1 MTSLTP
7 APQPRNVLTPDAL
20 TMMDAIARSGSFAAA
35 ARLLGKVPSAL
46 TYNVRQLEDA
56 LDVLLFDRR
65 SRQATLTAAGRE
77 LLDEGR
83 HLLEQMDA
91 VASRVKRIAT
101 GWETQLG
108 IAVDDV
114 ISRSTVLD
122 LCSAFYAECAVQ
134 ARTARSSGSASG
146 SASAAPSVSLSAPA
160 SPPSPAAAPTLALA
174 ASAPPTRLRLRT
186 EVMTGTWEALVT
198 GQADLAIGVGLG
210 REVPSG
216 VAIKE
221 LGTLPF
227 CFAVAPHHPLA
238 SATEPLGDGEI
249 VRHRAVAVADSAR
262 GLPPLTLNLLPG
274 QDVLTVSDMLAKID
288 ALTRGVGCGF
298 VPAAMAREAIAAGR
312 LVVKPV
318 QRAQPTARM
327 GYAWRLPMRREG
339 ASRKAELGL
348 ALRWWLV
355 RLEGATTRQA
365 LLDRHGSAGV
375 IAEVGAA

>member
-1 MTSLTP
+1 MASAPTP
-7 APQPRNVLTPDAL
+7 PPRNVLTPEAL

-114 ISRSTVLD
+114 ISRSTMLD

-134 ARTARSSGSASG
+134 ARAARASG
-146 SASAAPSVSLSAPA
+146 ASAKASAPA
-160 SPPSPAAAPTLALA
+160 AAAGSAPALTLAS
-174 ASAPPTRLRLRT
+174 SAPPTRLRLRT
-186 EVMTGTWEALVT
+186 EVMTGTWEAVVT

-221 LGTLPF
+221 LGTLAF
-227 CFAVAPHHPLA
+227 CFVVAPHHPLA
-238 SATEPLGDGEI
+238 RAKEPLGDVEI
-249 VRHRAVAVADSAR
+249 VRHRAVAVADSAH
-262 GLPPLTLNLLPG
+262 GLPPLTVNLLPG
-274 QDVLTVSDMLAKID
+274 QDVLTVSDMVAKID

-298 VPAAMAREAIAAGR
+298 VPAAMAREAIDAGR
-312 LVVKPV
+312 LVVKSV
-318 QRAQPTARM
+318 QRTQPTARL
-327 GYAWRLPMRREG
+327 GYAWRLPLRREG
-339 ASRKAELGL
+339 GARKAEPGL
-348 ALRWWLV
+348 ALRWWLD
-355 RLEGATTRQA
+355 RLEGATTRRA
-365 LLDRHGSAGV
+365 LLDRHGSSGAV
-375 IAEVGAA
+375 AEVGAA

>member
-1 MTSLTP
+1 MTPLPPS
-7 APQPRNVLTPDAL
+7 QPRNVLTPEAL
-20 TMMDAIARSGSFAAA
+20 AMMDAIARSGSFAAA

-83 HLLEQMDA
+83 HLLDQMDA

-114 ISRSTVLD
+114 ISRSTLLD

-134 ARTARSSGSASG
+134 ARAARSSG
-146 SASAAPSVSLSAPA
+146 ASAAAASAPA
-160 SPPSPAAAPTLALA
+160 ASAATPTLSLA
-174 ASAPPTRLRLRT
+174 SSAPPTRLRLQT
-186 EVMTGTWEALVT
+186 EVMTGTWEAIAS
-198 GQADLAIGVGLG
+198 GRADLAIGVGLG

-221 LGTLPF
+221 LGNVAF

-238 SATEPLGDGEI
+238 AAKEPLGDAEI

-262 GLPPLTLNLLPG
+262 GLAPLTLNLLPG
-274 QDVLTVSDMLAKID
+274 QDVLTVSDMVAKID
-288 ALTRGVGCGF
+288 ALARGVGCGF

-318 QRAQPTARM
+318 QRAQTTARL
-327 GYAWRLPMRREG
+327 GYAWRLPVRREG
-339 ASRKAELGL
+339 AARKAEPGL
-348 ALRWWLV
+348 ALRWWLE

-365 LLDRHGSAGV
+365 LLDRHGPAGA

>member
-1 MTSLTP
+1 MTPLP
-7 APQPRNVLTPDAL
+7 ATLPRNVLTPEAL

-114 ISRSTVLD
+114 ISRSTMLD
-122 LCSAFYAECAVQ
+122 LCSAFYAECAVH
-134 ARTARSSGSASG
+134 ARAARSAGSA
-146 SASAAPSVSLSAPA
+146 ASAKPAAGTSTAAPA
-160 SPPSPAAAPTLALA
+160 LSLAS
-174 ASAPPTRLRLRT
+174 SAPPTRLRLRT
-186 EVMTGTWEALVT
+186 EVMTGTWEAIAT

-221 LGTLPF
+221 LGNVPF

-238 SATEPLGDGEI
+238 PAKEPLSDAEI

-262 GLPPLTLNLLPG
+262 GLAPLTLNLLPG
-274 QDVLTVSDMLAKID
+274 QDVLTVSDMVAKID
-288 ALTRGVGCGF
+288 ALARGVGCGF

-312 LVVKPV
+312 LIVKPV
-318 QRAQPTARM
+318 QRAQTTARL
-327 GYAWRLPMRREG
+327 GYAWRLPVRREG
-339 ASRKAELGL
+339 AARKAEPGL
-348 ALRWWLV
+348 ALRWWLE
-355 RLEGATTRQA
+355 RLEGVTTRQA
-365 LLDRHGSAGV
+365 LLDRHGSGGA

>member
-1 MTSLTP
+1 MTS
-7 APQPRNVLTPDAL
+7 PRNVLTPEAL
-20 TMMDAIARSGSFAAA
+20 AMMDVIARSGSFAAA

-108 IAVDDV
+108 VAVDDV
-114 ISRSTVLD
+114 VSRSTVLD

-134 ARTARSSGSASG
+134 ARTARSSGSASAAPVPL
-146 SASAAPSVSLSAPA
+146 SASA
-160 SPPSPAAAPTLALA
+160 SPPAAAPTLALA

-221 LGTLPF
+221 FGTLPF

-238 SATEPLGDGEI
+238 AAKEPLSDGEI

-262 GLPPLTLNLLPG
+262 GLPPLTVNLLPG
-274 QDVLTVSDMLAKID
+274 Q
-288 ALTRGVGCGF
+288 
-298 VPAAMAREAIAAGR
+298 
-312 LVVKPV
+312 
-318 QRAQPTARM
+318 
-327 GYAWRLPMRREG
+327 
-339 ASRKAELGL
+339 
-348 ALRWWLV
+348 
-355 RLEGATTRQA
+355 
-365 LLDRHGSAGV
+365 
-375 IAEVGAA
+375 

>member
-1 MTSLTP
+1 MTPVAP
-7 APQPRNVLTPDAL
+7 ARNVLTPEAL

-83 HLLEQMDA
+83 HLLDQMDA

-114 ISRSTVLD
+114 ISRSTMLD

-134 ARTARSSGSASG
+134 ARASRSSGSA
-146 SASAAPSVSLSAPA
+146 AAAASAPA
-160 SPPSPAAAPTLALA
+160 SGAAPALALA

-210 REVPSG
+210 RELPSG

-238 SATEPLGDGEI
+238 QAKEPLSDGEI

-262 GLPPLTLNLLPG
+262 GLPPLT
-274 QDVLTVSDMLAKID
+274 
-288 ALTRGVGCGF
+288 
-298 VPAAMAREAIAAGR
+298 
-312 LVVKPV
+312 
-318 QRAQPTARM
+318 
-327 GYAWRLPMRREG
+327 
-339 ASRKAELGL
+339 
-348 ALRWWLV
+348 
-355 RLEGATTRQA
+355 
-365 LLDRHGSAGV
+365 
-375 IAEVGAA
+375 

>member
-1 MTSLTP
+1 MASLTP
-7 APQPRNVLTPDAL
+7 TPQPRNVLTPDAL

-114 ISRSTVLD
+114 ISRSTMLD

-134 ARTARSSGSASG
+134 ARTARSSG
-146 SASAAPSVSLSAPA
+146 AAPAPA
-160 SPPSPAAAPTLALA
+160 SATAAGPTLALA

-221 LGTLPF
+221 LGNVPF

-238 SATEPLGDGEI
+238 QAKEPLSDAEI

-262 GLPPLTLNLLPG
+262 GLAPLTLNLLPG
-274 QDVLTVSDMLAKID
+274 QDVLTVSDMVAKID
-288 ALTRGVGCGF
+288 ALARGVGCGF

-318 QRAQPTARM
+318 QRAQTTARL
-327 GYAWRLPMRREG
+327 GYAWRLPVRRDG
-339 ASRKAELGL
+339 ATRKAEPGL
-348 ALRWWLV
+348 ALRWWLE

-365 LLDRHGSAGV
+365 LLERHGQGGAV
-375 IAEVGAA
+375 AEVGAA

>member
-1 MTSLTP
+1 MTAPP
-7 APQPRNVLTPDAL
+7 ASDPRNVLTPEAL

-77 LLDEGR
+77 LLEEGR

-114 ISRSTVLD
+114 ISRATMLD

-134 ARTARSSGSASG
+134 ARAARSSAST
-146 SASAAPSVSLSAPA
+146 STSTAAAAVTSA
-160 SPPSPAAAPTLALA
+160 SPPALTLA

-186 EVMTGTWEALVT
+186 EVMTGTWEALIT
-198 GQADLAIGVGLG
+198 GQADLAVGVGLG

-221 LGTLPF
+221 LGTVPF

-238 SATEPLGDGEI
+238 QAKEPLGDLEI
-249 VRHRAVAVADSAR
+249 VRHRAIAVADSAR
-262 GLPPLTLNLLPG
+262 GLAPLTLNLLPG
-274 QDVLTVSDMLAKID
+274 QDVLTVSDMVAKID
-288 ALTRGVGCGF
+288 ALARGVGCGF

-312 LVVKPV
+312 LVVKAV
-318 QRAQPTARM
+318 QRAQTTARL
-327 GYAWRLPMRREG
+327 GYAWRLPVRREG
-339 ASRKAELGL
+339 TARKAEPGL
-348 ALRWWLV
+348 ALRWWLE

-365 LLDRHGSAGV
+365 LLDRHGSGGAV
-375 IAEVGAA
+375 AEVGAA

>member
-1 MTSLTP
+1 MTLSP
-7 APQPRNVLTPDAL
+7 APQPRNVLTPEAL

-101 GWETQLG
+101 GWESQLG

-114 ISRSTVLD
+114 ISRSTMLD
-122 LCSAFYAECAVQ
+122 LTSAFYAECAVQ
-134 ARTARSSGSASG
+134 ARAARSAAAASVPAP
-146 SASAAPSVSLSAPA
+146 ASAATPALS
-160 SPPSPAAAPTLALA
+160 LA

-186 EVMTGTWEALVT
+186 EVMTGTWEALAT
-198 GQADLAIGVGLG
+198 GKADLAIGVGLG

-238 SATEPLGDGEI
+238 SANEPLSDGEI

-262 GLPPLTLNLLPG
+262 GLPPLTVNLLPG
-274 QDVLTVSDMLAKID
+274 QDVLTVDDMLAKID
-288 ALTRGVGCGF
+288 ALTRGIGCGF
-298 VPAAMAREAIAAGR
+298 VPLAMAREAIAAGR
-312 LVVKPV
+312 LVVKAV
-318 QRAQPTARM
+318 QRAQPTARI
-327 GYAWRLPMRREG
+327 GYAWRLPVRREG
-339 ASRKAELGL
+339 ASRKAEPGL
-348 ALRWWLV
+348 ALRWWLE
-355 RLEGATTRQA
+355 RLEGVTTRQA
-365 LLDRHGSAGV
+365 LLDRHGSAAA
-375 IAEVGAA
+375 IAEAGAA

>member
-1 MTSLTP
+1 
-7 APQPRNVLTPDAL
+7 
-20 TMMDAIARSGSFAAA
+20 MMDAIARSGSFAAA

-114 ISRSTVLD
+114 ISRSTMLD

-134 ARTARSSGSASG
+134 ARAARSSGSASPSKPASG
-146 SASAAPSVSLSAPA
+146 SSPAPA
-160 SPPSPAAAPTLALA
+160 PAPALALA

-216 VAIKE
+216 VAVKE

-227 CFAVAPHHPLA
+227 CFVVAPHHPLA
-238 SATEPLGDGEI
+238 RRRSRSAT
-249 VRHRAVAVADSAR
+249 AR
-262 GLPPLTLNLLPG
+262 
-274 QDVLTVSDMLAKID
+274 S
-288 ALTRGVGCGF
+288 F
-298 VPAAMAREAIAAGR
+298 AIAR
-312 LVVKPV
+312 SRSPIP
-318 QRAQPTARM
+318 RAAP
-327 GYAWRLPMRREG
+327 P
-339 ASRKAELGL
+339 
-348 ALRWWLV
+348 
-355 RLEGATTRQA
+355 
-365 LLDRHGSAGV
+365 
-375 IAEVGAA
+375 

>member
-1 MTSLTP
+1 MTLSP
-7 APQPRNVLTPDAL
+7 APQPRNVLTPEAL

-101 GWETQLG
+101 GWESQLG

-114 ISRSTVLD
+114 ISRSTMLD
-122 LCSAFYAECAVQ
+122 LTSAFYAECAVQ
-134 ARTARSSGSASG
+134 ARAARSSAAASVPAP
-146 SASAAPSVSLSAPA
+146 ASAAPALS
-160 SPPSPAAAPTLALA
+160 LA

-186 EVMTGTWEALVT
+186 EVMTGTWEALAT
-198 GQADLAIGVGLG
+198 GKADLAIGVGLG

-238 SATEPLGDGEI
+238 SANEPLSDGEI

-274 QDVLTVSDMLAKID
+274 QDVLTVDDMLAKID
-288 ALTRGVGCGF
+288 ALTRGIGCGF
-298 VPAAMAREAIAAGR
+298 VPLAMAREAIAAGR
-312 LVVKPV
+312 LVVKAV
-318 QRAQPTARM
+318 QRAQPTARI
-327 GYAWRLPMRREG
+327 GYAWRLPVRREG
-339 ASRKAELGL
+339 ASRKAEPGL
-348 ALRWWLV
+348 ALRWWLE
-355 RLEGATTRQA
+355 RLEGVTTRQA
-365 LLDRHGSAGV
+365 LLDRHGSAAA
-375 IAEVGAA
+375 IAEAGAA

>member
-1 MTSLTP
+1 MTSSP
-7 APQPRNVLTPDAL
+7 AALPRNVLTPEAL
-20 TMMDAIARSGSFAAA
+20 AMMDAIARSGSFAAA

-114 ISRSTVLD
+114 ISRSTMLD

-134 ARTARSSGSASG
+134 ARAARSAGSAATPAAT
-146 SASAAPSVSLSAPA
+146 ASAVPALSLA
-160 SPPSPAAAPTLALA
+160 S
-174 ASAPPTRLRLRT
+174 SAPPTRLRLRT
-186 EVMTGTWEALVT
+186 EVMTGTWEAIAT
-198 GQADLAIGVGLG
+198 GHADLAIGVGLG

-221 LGTLPF
+221 LGNVPF

-238 SATEPLGDGEI
+238 QAKEPLGDAEI

-262 GLPPLTLNLLPG
+262 GLAPLTLNLLPG
-274 QDVLTVSDMLAKID
+274 QDVLTVSDMVAKID
-288 ALTRGVGCGF
+288 ALARGVGCGF

-318 QRAQPTARM
+318 QRAQTTARL
-327 GYAWRLPMRREG
+327 GYAWRLPVRREG
-339 ASRKAELGL
+339 AARKAEPGL
-348 ALRWWLV
+348 ALRWWLE
-355 RLEGATTRQA
+355 RLEGVTTRQA
-365 LLDRHGSAGV
+365 LLDRHGSGGA

>member
-1 MTSLTP
+1 MKAMTLSP
-7 APQPRNVLTPDAL
+7 APQPRNVLTPEAL

-114 ISRSTVLD
+114 ISRSTMLD

-134 ARTARSSGSASG
+134 ARAARSSGSAS
-146 SASAAPSVSLSAPA
+146 AAAPASAPA
-160 SPPSPAAAPTLALA
+160 SGAAPALTLA

-186 EVMTGTWEALVT
+186 EVMTGTWEVLVT

-227 CFAVAPHHPLA
+227 CFVVAPHHPLA
-238 SATEPLGDGEI
+238 KAKEPLSDGEI
-249 VRHRAVAVADSAR
+249 VRHRAVAVADSAH
-262 GLPPLTLNLLPG
+262 GLPPLTVHLLPG
-274 QDVLTVSDMLAKID
+274 QDVLTVSDMAAKID
-288 ALTRGVGCGF
+288 ALARGVGCGF

-312 LVVKPV
+312 LVVKAV
-318 QRAQPTARM
+318 QRAQPTARV
-327 GYAWRLPMRREG
+327 GYAWRLPIRREG
-339 ASRKAELGL
+339 AARKAEPGL
-348 ALRWWLV
+348 ALRWWLE
-355 RLEGATTRQA
+355 RLENATTRQA
-365 LLDRHGSAGV
+365 LLDRHGSAGA